1 MYECKSIQF
10 PRLMGHY
17 SNWLGVRVGEEV
29 EGGRMETTSFFH
41 AFQSGFKG
49 IRRLLIILNTKP
61 QVWKPLARG
70 ESVRSREEQDA
81 RARPHQPY
89 HRVELLVQALGW
101 TP

>member
-29 EGGRMETTSFFH
+29 EGGRMETTSFFR
-41 AFQSGFKG
+41 AFQRVLRNQKTFNHFKY
-49 IRRLLIILNTKP
+49 KP